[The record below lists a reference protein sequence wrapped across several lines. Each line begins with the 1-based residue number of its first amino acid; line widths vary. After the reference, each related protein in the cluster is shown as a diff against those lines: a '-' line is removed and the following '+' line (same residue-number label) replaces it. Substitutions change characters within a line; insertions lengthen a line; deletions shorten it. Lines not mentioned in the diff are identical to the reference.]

1 MDKRLQ
7 RRAVV
12 DPAVADMLSDME
24 RKRRITSLPKAKQEK
39 ARKDAAR
46 HKAGLDLPPEL
57 HEALRRI
64 AEKEH
69 ISVSGLVT
77 FYLYR
82 GVVDKK
88 KLIHEIEAA
97 NLILLRK
104 VNWEFGEQERLR
116 RNLPKPSASANN
128 VFVVG
133 DIGEDIYYDMFR
145 RASGDGSYAFLRL
158 VLNNEQYLNGLRV
171 TVRGTLAELAFPFLQ
186 NGSKIAVDG
195 HIQTRDRETG
205 KKVVEVTA
213 EHIAF
218 LENINWSAG
227 EAAQKSRAEQIKA
240 EV

>member
-1 MDKRLQ
+1 MNRIFLVGNITGDIYYDRLRIKGVERPFLRLILMSSRPNFVGGMRIVLWDEKAELFFPYLQ
-7 RRAVV
+7 RGSEIAVV
-12 DPAVADMLSDME
+12 GHLQT
-24 RKRRITSLPKAKQEK
+24 RQ
-39 ARKDAAR
+39 
-46 HKAGLDLPPEL
+46 HKE
-57 HEALRRI
+57 
-64 AEKEH
+64 
-69 ISVSGLVT
+69 
-77 FYLYR
+77 
-82 GVVDKK
+82 

-133 DIGEDIYYDMFR
+133 DIGEDIYYDMFK
-145 RASGDGSYAFLRL
+145 RANGDGSYAFLRL
-158 VLNNEQYLNGLRV
+158 MLNNEQYLNGLRV

-195 HIQTRDRETG
+195 HLQTRDRETG

-227 EAAQKSRAEQIKA
+227 EAAQKSRAEQITV